1 MQTKDKM
8 IELKEDMNV
17 VVSNK
22 EELYHLETLL
32 FKNDIGWYNSG
43 KKHINNMYEG
53 YDADTKYNIF
63 IDTDKTIT
71 HSGFKVG
78 AYRSEKLYN
87 YKEFMT
93 KFRGETPNDKP
104 KILSNSLFKRVKPS
118 LRQD

>member
-1 MQTKDKM
+1 M
-8 IELKEDMNV
+8 IELKEDIIV

-22 EELYHLETLL
+22 DELYHLETLL
-32 FKNDIGWYNSG
+32 FRNDIGWSARG
-43 KKHINNMYEG
+43 KQHINGMYKG

-63 IDTDKTIT
+63 IDTDKKISF
-71 HSGFKVG
+71 SGFIEG
-78 AYRSEKLYN
+78 AYRSENLYN

-118 LRQD
+118 LRQDM